1 MKTEDRDAGYLWDML
16 ETARETRELMA
27 GITLEMLLLDNRT
40 QRALERTLEI
50 IGEAAGRI
58 SERMREVHPE
68 VPWVAINGQR
78 NIIAHGYAA
87 IDYGRLFA
95 TATNDIPVLIMNLER
110 IVEDLS
116 KDAQ

>member
-1 MKTEDRDAGYLWDML
+1 MKPEDRDAGYLWDML
-16 ETARETRELMA
+16 ETAREARELMQ
-27 GITLEMLLLDNRT
+27 GVTLETLLSDIRT

-58 SERMREVHPE
+58 SEPMRGAHPE
-68 VPWVAINGQR
+68 IPWIAIIGQR
-78 NIIAHGYAA
+78 NVIAHGYAA

-95 TATNDIPVLIMNLER
+95 TVTGDIPTLILNLER
-110 IVEDLS
+110 IVQKLS

>member
-1 MKTEDRDAGYLWDML
+1 MKPEDRDAGYLWDML
-16 ETARETRELMA
+16 ETAREARELMQDV
-27 GITLEMLLLDNRT
+27 TLESLLSDVRT

-58 SERMREVHPE
+58 SEPMRTAHPE
-68 VPWVAINGQR
+68 IPWITIIGQR
-78 NIIAHGYAA
+78 NIIAHGYAV

-95 TATNDIPVLIMNLER
+95 TATNDIPSLILNLER
-110 IVEDLS
+110 VVEKLS

>member
-1 MKTEDRDAGYLWDML
+1 MKPEDRDAGYLWDML
-16 ETARETRELMA
+16 ATARETRELMQDV
-27 GITLEMLLLDNRT
+27 TLEALLSDIRT

-58 SERMREVHPE
+58 SEPLRGAHPE
-68 VPWVAINGQR
+68 IPWIAIIGQR
-78 NIIAHGYAA
+78 NVIAHGYAA

-95 TATNDIPVLIMNLER
+95 TVTNDIPTLILNLER
-110 IVEDLS
+110 IVEKLT